1 MFELL
6 FKYPVSLFQKG
17 HFVFLTPWPLWLMA
31 AGILAA
37 AGLLFWHVRRNHGM
51 LSGLRPVAIWL
62 LETALIALLLFLLW
76 HPALSVATLRP
87 QQNVVA
93 VLVDDSHSMN
103 ISDESGTRLARAQ
116 SILNGGLLQA
126 LGTKFQVRLYKF
138 GSDAQRM
145 QKPVEATGAE
155 PATRIGSTLERVL
168 AESSS
173 LPLGA
178 MVVLSDGADNAGG
191 IDLDTIAA
199 IRRQRIPIHTVGLGL
214 EHPQKDIEVTD
225 AVLPARALPQSR
237 LTALVTMQS
246 YGMSGSKAKLTVHD
260 GPKVIASQ
268 DVTLKGDGV
277 LQTESITFNADKVVG
292 PKSLE
297 IGVDPVPGEN
307 NALNNKVSRLV
318 NVQDRKPRI
327 LYFDGEPQYEYKFI
341 RRAMDDNP
349 EIVVFSMVRTTQNKI
364 YRQPCPAGGCPEGF
378 KGEDKE
384 DLAAGFPSK
393 PEELNQFQGLML
405 ANVEAGY
412 FTPTQQQLIHDFVD
426 RRGGGLLLLGGRA
439 SLSDG
444 GYPNSPLAD
453 LVPTKLPPNKGTF
466 HRDFSKVEL
475 TQAGRES
482 ILTRL
487 EDNPERNVARWKDI
501 PMVADYQEV
510 GEPKPGATV
519 LLNVTPPSRSAIPL
533 LVTAPYGH
541 GRTAV
546 FATGGSWR
554 WKMWLPHDDKTHATF
569 WQQMFRYLV
578 TDTPGQVTVT
588 TPKTALSDETRVPLR
603 VEVRDKE
610 YKPLSTARV
619 QARFLSPDGSS
630 ATVELAPQPLE
641 EGVYTGEWTAEKP
654 GTYVAEILAGQ
665 EQQEVGRDTLG
676 FRREDGVA
684 ENFHTGQNRE
694 LLQKLSDQTGGKY
707 YTAADASKL
716 ANEISYSEA
725 GITSRETRDLWDMP
739 ILLLLAFGIRGS
751 EWLLRRK
758 WGVV

>member
-6 FKYPVSLFQKG
+6 FKYPASIFHKG
-17 HFVFLTPWPLWLMA
+17 HFVLLTPWPLWLLGV
-31 AGILAA
+31 GILAA

-138 GSDAQRM
+138 GADAQRM
-145 QKPVEATGAE
+145 GKPVEATGAE
-155 PATRIGSTLERVL
+155 PATRIGNTLERVL

-178 MVVLSDGADNAGG
+178 IVMLTDGADNAGG

-297 IGVDPVPGEN
+297 IGVDPVPGES

-318 NVQDRKPRI
+318 NVQARKPRI

-341 RRAMDDNP
+341 RRAMDDN
-349 EIVVFSMVRTTQNKI
+349 
-364 YRQPCPAGGCPEGF
+364 
-378 KGEDKE
+378 
-384 DLAAGFPSK
+384 
-393 PEELNQFQGLML
+393 
-405 ANVEAGY
+405 
-412 FTPTQQQLIHDFVD
+412 
-426 RRGGGLLLLGGRA
+426 
-439 SLSDG
+439 
-444 GYPNSPLAD
+444 
-453 LVPTKLPPNKGTF
+453 
-466 HRDFSKVEL
+466 
-475 TQAGRES
+475 
-482 ILTRL
+482 
-487 EDNPERNVARWKDI
+487 
-501 PMVADYQEV
+501 
-510 GEPKPGATV
+510 
-519 LLNVTPPSRSAIPL
+519 
-533 LVTAPYGH
+533 
-541 GRTAV
+541 
-546 FATGGSWR
+546 
-554 WKMWLPHDDKTHATF
+554 
-569 WQQMFRYLV
+569 
-578 TDTPGQVTVT
+578 
-588 TPKTALSDETRVPLR
+588 
-603 VEVRDKE
+603 
-610 YKPLSTARV
+610 
-619 QARFLSPDGSS
+619 
-630 ATVELAPQPLE
+630 
-641 EGVYTGEWTAEKP
+641 
-654 GTYVAEILAGQ
+654 
-665 EQQEVGRDTLG
+665 
-676 FRREDGVA
+676 
-684 ENFHTGQNRE
+684 
-694 LLQKLSDQTGGKY
+694 
-707 YTAADASKL
+707 
-716 ANEISYSEA
+716 
-725 GITSRETRDLWDMP
+725 
-739 ILLLLAFGIRGS
+739 
-751 EWLLRRK
+751 
-758 WGVV
+758 